1 MDKKRFQGERL
12 KSARMLRGITL
23 AALQDLTGI
32 SKQSISLYENDENEP
47 GYERGFRLAQALHV
61 PYDFFL
67 AERSL

>member
-32 SKQSISLYENDENEP
+32 SKQSISLYENCLLYTSPSPRDC
-47 GYERGFRLAQALHV
+47 
-61 PYDFFL
+61 
-67 AERSL
+67 S